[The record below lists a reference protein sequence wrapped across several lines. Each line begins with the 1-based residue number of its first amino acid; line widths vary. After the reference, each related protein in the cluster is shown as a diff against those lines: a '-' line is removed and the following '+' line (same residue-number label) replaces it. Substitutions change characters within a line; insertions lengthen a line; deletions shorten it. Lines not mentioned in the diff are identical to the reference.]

1 MGYTMNAF
9 IIIMIIIAIIIIAI
23 TAVSSIFATRRIM
36 QKKQDRINREG
47 TECIFNRGC
56 MVYDCV
62 GEAPIKTQLTN
73 LLIYK
78 MSMCPNQKDEIVGI
92 LKKLRGS

>member
-1 MGYTMNAF
+1 MNAF
-9 IIIMIIIAIIIIAI
+9 LIIITIIVI
-23 TAVSSIFATRRIM
+23 TAAISIFATRHIM
-36 QKKQDRINREG
+36 QKRQDRIAREG
-47 TECIFNRGC
+47 TDCIFNRGC

-78 MSMCPNQKDEIVGI
+78 MSMCPNQSGEIVDI
-92 LKKLRGS
+92 LKKLRSS